1 MKRPHALGAAYE
13 PGTGDRRMNR
23 QPKKSIKL
31 ALQGGGS
38 HGAFTWGVLDQLLE
52 DERLH
57 IAAVSGTS
65 AGAMN
70 AVALADGMARGG
82 PAEARK
88 CLEKFWSAT
97 SSAAQYS
104 PIQRSFFDVFMGNW
118 SLDTS
123 PAYILMDH
131 VSRIL
136 SPYDLNPM
144 NLNPLRDVLARCVD
158 FDSVNDSDGVKLFLT
173 ATNVRT
179 GKPKIFRQ
187 PGIQL
192 DSVMASAC
200 LPFLFKAV
208 EIDGE
213 AYWDGGYMGN
223 PALFPLVDECDAGD
237 IILIQINPFY
247 RPDVPRTAR
256 DIQNRLNEITFNTS
270 LLKELRSLA
279 FLWEIIHYENLE
291 RERFRDVHVHAIH
304 DEKTMLGLGVS
315 SKLNAEWAFLTHL
328 RDCGRK
334 AAQDWLAQHY
344 DDLGV
349 RNTLDLSWIFAESL
363 RPAHLPEGAERGS
376 AIKEAARL
384 RAAAES

>member
-1 MKRPHALGAAYE
+1 MK
-13 PGTGDRRMNR
+13 N

-38 HGAFTWGVLDQLLE
+38 HGAFAWGVLDRLLE

-70 AVALADGMARGG
+70 AVALADGIARGG
-82 PAEARK
+82 PVEARK
-88 CLEKFWSAT
+88 CLERFWSAT
-97 SSAAQYS
+97 SAAAQYS
-104 PIQRSFFDVFMGNW
+104 PIRRSIFDIFMGNW

-123 PAYILMDH
+123 PTYILMDH
-131 VSRIL
+131 LSRIL

-144 NLNPLRDVLARCVD
+144 NLNPLRDVLARCID
-158 FDSVNDSDGVKLFLT
+158 FDNVNDPRGLQLFLT

-187 PGIQL
+187 PGIEL

-237 IILIQINPFY
+237 IVVIQINPFQ
-247 RPDVPRTAR
+247 RPDVPQTAR

-291 RERFRDVHVHAIH
+291 RERFRDVHVHAIY
-304 DEKTMLGLGVS
+304 DENTMLGLGVS

-328 RDCGRK
+328 RNRGRET
-334 AAQDWLAQHY
+334 ANDWLARHY
-344 DDLGV
+344 DDIGI
-349 RNTLDLSWIFAESL
+349 RNTLDLSWIFDESL

-376 AIKEAARL
+376 AIKEAAR
-384 RAAAES
+384 

>member
-1 MKRPHALGAAYE
+1 MKG
-13 PGTGDRRMNR
+13 
-23 QPKKSIKL
+23 QPKKTIKL

-52 DERLH
+52 DER
-57 IAAVSGTS
+57 IRVEAVSGTS

-88 CLEKFWSAT
+88 CLERFWAAT
-97 SSAAQYS
+97 SAAARYS
-104 PIQRSFFDVFMGNW
+104 PIRRSIVDVFMGNW

-131 VSRIL
+131 LSHL
-136 SPYDLNPM
+136 FSPYDLNPM
-144 NLNPLRDVLARCVD
+144 DFNPLRDVVGECID
-158 FDSVNDSDGVKLFLT
+158 FDRVNDPRGMKLFLT

-179 GKPKIFRQ
+179 GRPKIFRQ

-192 DSVMASAC
+192 DCVMASAC
-200 LPFLFKAV
+200 LPFMFKAV

-223 PALFPLVDECDAGD
+223 PALFPLVDECDPGD
-237 IILIQINPFY
+237 LVLIQINPFY
-247 RPDVPRTAR
+247 RPDVPRSAR
-256 DIQNRLNEITFNTS
+256 DIQNRLNEITFNAA

-279 FLWEIIHYENLE
+279 FLWEIIHHENLE
-291 RERFRDVHVHAIH
+291 RERYRDARVHAIH
-304 DEKTMLGLGVS
+304 DEETMLGLGVS
-315 SKLNAEWAFLTHL
+315 SKLNAEWAFLTYL
-328 RDCGRK
+328 RNRGRK
-334 AAQDWLAQHY
+334 TTQDWLSKHY

-349 RNTLDLSWIFAESL
+349 RNTLSLAWIFDESL
-363 RPAHLPEGAERGS
+363 RPAHLPEDADRES
-376 AIKEAARL
+376 SIAALAR
-384 RAAAES
+384 

>member
-1 MKRPHALGAAYE
+1 MKA
-13 PGTGDRRMNR
+13 
-23 QPKKSIKL
+23 QPKKTIKL

-52 DERLH
+52 DER
-57 IAAVSGTS
+57 IRIEAVSGTS

-82 PAEARK
+82 PAEAHK
-88 CLEKFWSAT
+88 CLEKFWSAI
-97 SSAAQYS
+97 SAAAQNS
-104 PIQRSFFDVFMGNW
+104 PIRRSIFDKFMGNW

-131 VSRIL
+131 LSRIF
-136 SPYDLNPM
+136 SPYDTNPM
-144 NLNPLRDVLARCVD
+144 NFNPLRDVVGKCVD
-158 FDSVNDSDGVKLFLT
+158 FDAVNDAKALKVFLA

-179 GKPKIFRQ
+179 GRPKIFRQ

-192 DSVMASAC
+192 DCVMASAC
-200 LPFLFKAV
+200 LPFMFKAV

-237 IILIQINPFY
+237 IVVIQINPFY
-247 RPDVPRTAR
+247 RPDVPQSAR
-256 DIQNRLNEITFNTS
+256 DIQNWLNEITFNTS

-334 AAQDWLAQHY
+334 AAQDWLSQHY

-349 RNTLDLSWIFAESL
+349 RNTLDLSWIYDESL
-363 RPAHLPEGAERGS
+363 KPAHLPEGAARGD
-376 AIKEAARL
+376 AIKEAAG
-384 RAAAES
+384 